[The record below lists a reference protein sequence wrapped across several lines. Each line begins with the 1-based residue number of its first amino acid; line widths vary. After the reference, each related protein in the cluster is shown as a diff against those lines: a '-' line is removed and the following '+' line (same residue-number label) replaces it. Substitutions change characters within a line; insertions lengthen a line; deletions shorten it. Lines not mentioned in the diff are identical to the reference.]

1 MIYSYDEY
9 YSFTRQKS
17 IFIITQ
23 EYLSLLNVRNAVIF
37 SVVMMATTKASLNS
51 FNSTAQAKEKAGK
64 TGRQADNNSDP
75 ERNNQQIVKIVALA
89 SVVKTNESANNPNNS
104 AQVREE

>member
-37 SVVMMATTKASLNS
+37 SVVMMASEKSLDS